1 MKNNEKVFDD
11 KKRLDIAN
19 KVSFITLVTNI
30 VLAVIKVIAGVI
42 ANSNAMLADGVHT
55 VSDVGTTVAVIIG
68 MKFSTKPDDEEHPYG
83 HEKIEAIIA
92 KLLSAILFLTAI
104 GIGYSGIKTIIN
116 RDYSRPGILAVIAAV
131 ISIISKEIMYRYT
144 VTAAEKINSGAL
156 KADAWHHRSDAFS
169 SIGTLIGI
177 GGAMLGFEILDPIA
191 SIVVCILIIK
201 VAVSIYIQSVNQL
214 IDRSADAETIK
225 NIKTNIINIDGVLNV
240 DSIKTRMHGNK
251 YYVDVEI
258 VVDRDLT
265 VGQGHEIAQNVH
277 DSIEK
282 NFEGVKH
289 CMVHVNPN

>member
-11 KKRLDIAN
+11 KKRLEIAN
-19 KVSFITLVTNI
+19 KVSFITLITNI

-116 RDYSRPGILAVIAAV
+116 GDYSRPGILAVIAAV

-177 GGAMLGFEILDPIA
+177 GGAMLGFKILDPIA